1 MQAGTIG
8 HRRITPQASIAPVV
22 SALFV
27 VECDDDTRVVSL
39 PRAQPQL
46 VVRFRPSALVTLDV
60 HAVGAG
66 ATVHRKAGD
75 RGQRAV
81 VARLR
86 LGTPESL
93 LGGPASTIAH
103 RIVPLDDLWGAAAA
117 RRLVDRLSGAR
128 DTDGAAAIL
137 ETAIADRLA
146 AGDARCGRSRLA
158 VEAAARLTG
167 ASVSAVAADLRM
179 SERHLRRIFR
189 EAVGV
194 SPKVFTRLARFHR
207 ALRAA
212 RGRGRPN
219 WAGIAAAAGYY
230 DQAHLVAEFRSI
242 AGATPRAFLDELGT
256 ALSVG

>member
-1 MQAGTIG
+1 MPAATLG
-8 HRRITPQASIAPVV
+8 HRRIAPPASIAPVV
-22 SALFV
+22 SALFL
-27 VECDDDTRVVSL
+27 VECDADTPVVSL
-39 PRAQPQL
+39 PHTQPQL
-46 VVRFRPSALVTLDV
+46 VVRFRPSAAVTLDV

-86 LGTPESL
+86 LGAPESL
-93 LGGPASTIAH
+93 LGGPASTIAD
-103 RIVPLDDLWGAAAA
+103 RIVPLEDLWGAAEA
-117 RRLVDRLSGAR
+117 RRLVDRLSGTR
-128 DTDGAAAIL
+128 DMDGAAAIL
-137 ETAIADRLA
+137 EAAVAERLA
-146 AGDARCGRSRLA
+146 AGDAQSGGTRLA

-167 ASVSAVAADLRM
+167 ASVSAVAADLHM

-212 RGRGRPN
+212 RDRGRAN
-219 WAGIAAAAGYY
+219 WASIAAAAGYY

-242 AGATPRAFLDELGT
+242 AGAAPRAFLDELDA

>member
-1 MQAGTIG
+1 MPAATFG
-8 HRRITPQASIAPVV
+8 HRHIAPQAPIAPVV
-22 SALFV
+22 SSLFV
-27 VECDDDTRVVSL
+27 IECHADTPVVSL
-39 PRAQPQL
+39 PRPEPQL
-46 VVRFRPSALVTLDV
+46 VVRFRPTARLTLDV

-86 LGTPESL
+86 LGSAEPL
-93 LGGPASTIAH
+93 LGGPASTIAE
-103 RIVPLDDLWGAAAA
+103 RIVPIEDLWGAAAA
-117 RRLVDRLSGAR
+117 RRFLDRLSGAR
-128 DTDGAAAIL
+128 DIDDAVAIL
-137 ETAIADRLA
+137 EA
-146 AGDARCGRSRLA
+146 AVAARVAAVDSQCGRTRLA
-158 VEAAARLTG
+158 VDAAARLIG
-167 ASVSAVAADLRM
+167 ASVSTVAADLHM

-212 RGRGRPN
+212 RGRGVAN
-219 WAGIAAAAGYY
+219 WAGIAVAAGYY
-230 DQAHLVAEFRSI
+230 DQAHLVAEFRAI
-242 AGATPRAFLDELGT
+242 AGAAPRAFLAELGA